1 MAMTDQ
7 QQNFVSEVMQTAE
20 EIIKMNNKLD
30 QLIARWNL
38 NDFTTNLN
46 NGDFGAIPSLAHLN
60 KTKFTAAITAFQAIQ
75 TALGD
80 KTSGQIT
87 NLIKLKG

>member
-7 QQNFVSEVMQTAE
+7 QQNFISEVMTTAD

-38 NDFTTNLN
+38 NDSTTNIN
-46 NGDFGAIPSLAHLN
+46 NADFNAIAALAHLN
-60 KTKFTAAITAFQAIQ
+60 KTKFSAAITAFQAIQ

-80 KTSGQIT
+80 KVTGQIT